1 MAGRQQWRGHRRHHP
16 ANGDKLG
23 SVPKMGADETRALST
38 PPAAPCPPGVRSLP
52 KNRQHS
58 AQLVQF
64 NDGASGRFSALMT
77 LEQGKPLAEAK
88 GEISYAP
95 PLLSGL
101 PKKANVFMATPFR
114 SSGR

>member
-1 MAGRQQWRGHRRHHP
+1 MAGRQQWRGHRRPNP

-23 SVPKMGADETRALST
+23 SVPKMGADETAPLST
-38 PPAAPCPPGVRSLP
+38 PPTAPCPPGVRSRL
-52 KNRQHS
+52 KTRQHS

-64 NDGASGRFSALMT
+64 NDGASGRFTRLMT

-88 GEISYAP
+88 GEISTPP

-101 PKKANVFMATPFR
+101 PKKANVFMATPSR